1 MNPIILHVE
10 VVIVLSEHIYQG
22 KRIDDYRIIAEMSSS
37 SSSSVYLAEHSHHP
51 QNSVVIKLFHSKRIS
66 AQKGELFLQE
76 VQLLKKIKHAH
87 ILPILDA
94 AIYEQ
99 MPYYIT
105 EYIPKGSL
113 RDLLDAQ
120 SHQLLPVQE
129 SLRILHEVGQT
140 LQYTHQMNIFH
151 GNLKPE
157 NVLLHTA
164 GDVLISDFI
173 IVTLRDTFNA
183 EQDYSASSFPYMAPE
198 QFLGRVNKDSDQYAL
213 GCIAYELL
221 TGQAPFVAN
230 GYTTFKEKH
239 TAEEPIALTQRNLL
253 LPISYEETILK
264 ALEKKSEDRFPTIK
278 DFVTALS
285 SSTALQA
292 RGVKPPQSVVTIV
305 TTLPNLIP
313 PTRIAETQ
321 QRDES
326 QDDSQKELSGSNFPP
341 VQETAAPEAPAEPS
355 DIEIVES
362 ATRTTDEEVASR
374 NDTKTP
380 QKTPIADFSTK
391 LRAAFL
397 VESTAKVASIV
408 APMYP
413 GKLAKNKHTESRRA
427 LRFVWAIAVA
437 LLLVILSL
445 VYNLRFLT
453 LPSTFLPKPTS
464 TAISHK
470 NIATVSAT
478 ATPLQTSTATLVPT
492 TIPSPA
498 PASKAAPT
506 AAPSPTATP
515 SPPPTTGL
523 IVTPSSFQLSRDCS
537 NQFNH
542 FTCTV
547 NLQLSQNFQN
557 NLKWSAS
564 GSGAYIYFNP
574 QKGILSPGEGQ
585 QVLAFVY
592 ANCPQAGSL
601 SFATKNGVTTIPW
614 SC

>member
-37 SSSSVYLAEHSHHP
+37 PTSSVYLAEHAHHP
-51 QNSVVIKLFHSKRIS
+51 QNSVVMKLFHAKRIS

-94 AIYEQ
+94 AIYEH
-99 MPYYIT
+99 MPYYVT
-105 EYIPKGSL
+105 RYVPKGSL

-120 SHQLLPVQE
+120 SQQLLPVQE
-129 SLRILHEVGQT
+129 SLRILREVGQT

-157 NVLLHTA
+157 NVLFHTT
-164 GDVLISDFI
+164 GGVLLVDFI

-183 EQDYSASSFPYMAPE
+183 EQDYTVSSFPYMAPE

-230 GYTTFKEKH
+230 DYAQFKEKH
-239 TAEEPIALTQRNLL
+239 AAEEPIALTQRNLL
-253 LPISYEETILK
+253 LPISYEEAILK
-264 ALEKKSEDRFPTIK
+264 ALEKKSEDRYATIK

-292 RGVKPPQSVVTIV
+292 RGVKPPQRVVSIV
-305 TTLPNLIP
+305 TTLPDPIP
-313 PTRIAETQ
+313 PTKIAETQ

-326 QDDSQKELSGSNFPP
+326 QDQSQKALSGSNFPP
-341 VQETAAPEAPAEPS
+341 VQETEAPAELS
-355 DIEIVES
+355 NIELVES
-362 ATRTTDEEVASR
+362 ATRTTDEEVSR
-374 NDTKTP
+374 RNGTNTP
-380 QKTPIADFSTK
+380 QKTAIADFSTK
-391 LRAAFL
+391 LRATFL
-397 VESTAKVASIV
+397 TESTAKVASIV
-408 APMYP
+408 APIYP
-413 GKLAKNKHTESRRA
+413 GNLAKNKRTESRQA
-427 LRFVWAIAVA
+427 LRFVWALAVA

-453 LPSTFLPKPTS
+453 LPSTFLPKPSS
-464 TAISHK
+464 TAISHNK
-470 NIATVSAT
+470 IATVSAT
-478 ATPLQTSTATLVPT
+478 ATPLLTPTSVPT
-492 TIPSPA
+492 PIPSPV

-515 SPPPTTGL
+515 SPTPPPGL

-537 NQFNH
+537 KQSNY

-547 NLQLSQNFQN
+547 NLQLSQNNQG

-564 GSGAYIYFNP
+564 GSGAFFIFNP
-574 QKGILSPGEGQ
+574 QKGMLFPGDEQ
-585 QVLAFVY
+585 QVMISVY
-592 ANCPQAGSL
+592 TSCPQAGSL
-601 SFATKNGVTTIPW
+601 TFSTRNGVATIPW

>member
-1 MNPIILHVE
+1 
-10 VVIVLSEHIYQG
+10 VLSEHIYQG
-22 KRIDDYRIIAEMSSS
+22 KRIDDYRIITEMSSS
-37 SSSSVYLAEHSHHP
+37 PSSSVYLAELSQHP

-99 MPYYIT
+99 MPYYVT
-105 EYIPKGSL
+105 EYVPKGSL

-157 NVLLHTA
+157 NVLLHTT
-164 GDVLISDFI
+164 GDALLADFI

-230 GYTTFKEKH
+230 GHNTFKEKH

-253 LPISYEETILK
+253 LPISYEEAVLK
-264 ALEKKSEDRFPTIK
+264 ALEKKSEDRYPTIK

-285 SSTALQA
+285 SSTAPQA

-305 TTLPNLIP
+305 PTLPNLIS
-313 PTRIAETQ
+313 PTRNAETQ
-321 QRDES
+321 QHDES
-326 QDDSQKELSGSNFPP
+326 QIELSGSNFLP
-341 VQETAAPEAPAEPS
+341 VQETAAPEAPAELSNPAAPEAPAEPS
-355 DIEIVES
+355 SIEIVES

-374 NDTKTP
+374 NGTNTP
-380 QKTPIADFSTK
+380 QKTPKSDFSTK

-397 VESTAKVASIV
+397 AESTAKVASVV
-408 APMYP
+408 APMYS
-413 GKLAKNKHTESRRA
+413 GNLAKNKHTERRQA
-427 LRFVWAIAVA
+427 LIFVCAIAVA

-478 ATPLQTSTATLVPT
+478 ATLLQTPIATSVPT

-506 AAPSPTATP
+506 AATSPTATP

-537 NQFNH
+537 KQFNH

-547 NLQLSQNFQN
+547 NLQLPQNYQS
-557 NLKWSAS
+557 NLKWSTS
-564 GSGAYIYFNP
+564 GNGAFIFFNP

-585 QVLAFVY
+585 QVMISVY
-592 ANCPQAGSL
+592 TSCPQAGSL
-601 SFATKNGVTTIPW
+601 SFSTKIGVTTIPW

>member
-1 MNPIILHVE
+1 
-10 VVIVLSEHIYQG
+10 
-22 KRIDDYRIIAEMSSS
+22 
-37 SSSSVYLAEHSHHP
+37 
-51 QNSVVIKLFHSKRIS
+51 
-66 AQKGELFLQE
+66 
-76 VQLLKKIKHAH
+76 
-87 ILPILDA
+87 
-94 AIYEQ
+94 
-99 MPYYIT
+99 
-105 EYIPKGSL
+105 
-113 RDLLDAQ
+113 
-120 SHQLLPVQE
+120 
-129 SLRILHEVGQT
+129 
-140 LQYTHQMNIFH
+140 MNIFH

-157 NVLLHTA
+157 NVLLHST
-164 GDVLISDFI
+164 GDVLLADFI

-230 GYTTFKEKH
+230 EYTTFKEKH

-253 LPISYEETILK
+253 LPISYEEAILK
-264 ALEKKSEDRFPTIK
+264 ALEKKSEDRYPTIK

-292 RGVKPPQSVVTIV
+292 RGVKSLQSVVSIV

-313 PTRIAETQ
+313 PTKIAEIQ

-326 QDDSQKELSGSNFPP
+326 QDQSQKELSGSNFLP
-341 VQETAAPEAPAEPS
+341 VKETAAPEAPAEQS

-362 ATRTTDEEVASR
+362 SPSSRGTAGDHKGPPHLSSPPSPLRFGVFQVESATRNTDEEVSSR
-374 NDTKTP
+374 NGTNTP

-391 LRAAFL
+391 LRAPFL
-397 VESTAKVASIV
+397 TESTAKVASIV
-408 APMYP
+408 APIYP
-413 GKLAKNKHTESRRA
+413 GNLAKNKRTESRQA

-470 NIATVSAT
+470 NIATVSVT
-478 ATPLQTSTATLVPT
+478 ATPFLTPTATSVPT
-492 TIPSPA
+492 PIPSPA

-515 SPPPTTGL
+515 SPTPTPGL

-537 NQFNH
+537 TQFNH
-542 FTCTV
+542 YTCTV
-547 NLQLSQNFQN
+547 NLQLSQNYQN

-564 GSGAYIYFNP
+564 GSGAFIIFNP
-574 QKGILSPGEGQ
+574 QKGLLSPGDGQ
-585 QVLAFVY
+585 QVMISVY
-592 ANCPQAGSL
+592 TSCPQTGSL
-601 SFATKNGVTTIPW
+601 SFSTKIGVTTIPW